1 MLLCSEFEF
10 IASEMIDDDIL
21 DEIGW
26 FGFNQTL
33 QLFDVEEERIY
44 KAGAMLDQVAVTLN
58 LNLVISNYVVI
69 QSKT

>member
-1 MLLCSEFEF
+1 
-10 IASEMIDDDIL
+10 MIDDDIL

-58 LNLVISNYVVI
+58 LN
-69 QSKT
+69 

>member
-1 MLLCSEFEF
+1 
-10 IASEMIDDDIL
+10 MIDDDIL

-69 QSKT
+69 QSKTWLNSVISY

>member
-58 LNLVISNYVVI
+58 LN
-69 QSKT
+69 